1 MRLNLKD
8 IIEVPGK
15 SVPFEC
21 VIEPELISFDSI
33 AEFKS
38 APKASGRVSNKA
50 GVLVLEGVMDADT
63 LCICDRCGEEFDKTM
78 HLDLEAVIGEKA
90 DEDDPDI
97 FPIYGDEADL
107 DEIISTLF
115 ILGMD
120 SKVLCRE
127 DCKGLCPTCGKNLN
141 HGPCECRKE
150 KDPRFAVLEQL
161 LDKE

>member
-38 APKASGRVSNKA
+38 TPKASGRVSNKA

-78 HLDLEAVIGEKA
+78 HLDLEAVIGENA

-127 DCKGLCPTCGKNLN
+127 DCKGLCPTCGTNLN

>member
-38 APKASGRVSNKA
+38 TPKASGRVSNKA

-63 LCICDRCGEEFDKTM
+63 RI
-78 HLDLEAVIGEKA
+78 
-90 DEDDPDI
+90 P
-97 FPIYGDEADL
+97 P
-107 DEIISTLF
+107 
-115 ILGMD
+115 
-120 SKVLCRE
+120 
-127 DCKGLCPTCGKNLN
+127 
-141 HGPCECRKE
+141 
-150 KDPRFAVLEQL
+150 
-161 LDKE
+161 